1 MLIRLFLTRLKLSK
15 SLDEIFMINKLLL
28 LTLFCMSISVTHA
41 SETQNRS
48 ALIIGIGHFAGPAA
62 DLLGVPADVEMAKE
76 IANAMGI
83 SDENITVIR
92 DEQATKKNILDK
104 LKVFSKKAADGGR
117 VFIYFSGHGTRYLNP
132 FANSCQEGLLS
143 YDYETISNIEM
154 ADATKNLNSSV
165 DKSIMIV
172 DTCHSAGV
180 LNKIRTRALSNPNL
194 VAKFASKDKDGYE
207 VCTPVNYRTRSLFDE
222 SKALGA
228 IEENIVYVTSARPDE
243 VSWDQPGK
251 GGVATQALKACLLG
265 QAKDI
270 NNSGAVSLEE
280 VQKCAQAIMNE
291 KVPGPDQIA
300 SHITIRGN
308 RNLIPVI
315 SEPVKVIQ
323 NTTEPLISTKPTTQ
337 IASLNKVETQAIKPV
352 ETKPIDSPS
361 IKPSLPPVVDAPANK
376 EDLAA
381 ASLATLKDIESQKN
395 PFRAVSV
402 KLAKQFLKINKDYL
416 DLEIRPSNDGYL
428 YLILLG
434 SDKKSFY
441 VLFPNKLDS
450 DNFIRANTI
459 TKIPRESWQIRSAG
473 PAGVNNLLVMVSDS
487 PRDLSR
493 LGQFGE
499 DTNSPFVYSLN
510 TLSGRKNLVEYM
522 VGKGPEGTSEKFAAK
537 LVSVSE
543 VK

>member
-1 MLIRLFLTRLKLSK
+1 MIPLSLSK
-15 SLDEIFMINKLLL
+15 NSSDIPMINKFLLFIFFCL
-28 LTLFCMSISVTHA
+28 VTTLSQA
-41 SETQNRS
+41 SDGQTRS
-48 ALIIGIGHFAGPAA
+48 ALIIGIGHFAGPAS

-76 IANAMGI
+76 MANAMGI
-83 SDENITVIR
+83 PDANITVIR
-92 DEQATKKNILDK
+92 DEQATKKNILEK
-104 LKVFSKKAADGGR
+104 LRVFSNKTADGGR

-132 FANSCQEGLLS
+132 FINSCVEGLLS
-143 YDYETISNIEM
+143 YDYETISNVEM
-154 ADATKNLNSSV
+154 AEATKNLNNSV

-194 VAKFASKDKDGYE
+194 VAKFASKDKAGEE

-228 IEENIVYVTSARPDE
+228 IEENIVYITSARPDE

-251 GGVATQALKACLLG
+251 GGVATQALRECLLG
-265 QAKDI
+265 RAKDI

-280 VQKCAQAIMNE
+280 VQKCAQVIMNE

-315 SEPVKVIQ
+315 SEPVKIVQSPAQPPVPI
-323 NTTEPLISTKPTTQ
+323 KPTTQ
-337 IASLNKVETQAIKPV
+337 IVSLNKVENQAVKPV
-352 ETKPIDSPS
+352 ENKPIESLPTKPNITPIVESP
-361 IKPSLPPVVDAPANK
+361 IKIEELV
-376 EDLAA
+376 A
-381 ASLATLKDIESQKN
+381 ASTATLKDIESQRN

-402 KLAKQFLKINKDYL
+402 KLAKQSLRINKDYL
-416 DLEIRPSNDGYL
+416 DLEIKSSNDGYL

-441 VLFPNKLDS
+441 VLYPNKLDS
-450 DNFIRANTI
+450 DNFIRANTV
-459 TKIPRESWQIRSAG
+459 TKIPRESWQIRAAG
-473 PAGVNNLLVMVSDS
+473 PVGINNLLVMVSDS

-499 DTNSPFVYSLN
+499 DPNSPFVYALN

-522 VGKGPEGTSEKFAAK
+522 VGKGPEGTSEKYAAK
-537 LVSVSE
+537 LVTISE

>member
-1 MLIRLFLTRLKLSK
+1 
-15 SLDEIFMINKLLL
+15 MINKFLLFIF
-28 LTLFCMSISVTHA
+28 FCLVTSLSQA
-41 SETQNRS
+41 SDGQTRS
-48 ALIIGIGHFAGPAA
+48 ALIIGIGHFAGPAS

-76 IANAMGI
+76 MANAMGI
-83 SDENITVIR
+83 PDANITVIR
-92 DEQATKKNILDK
+92 DEQATKKNILEK
-104 LKVFSKKAADGGR
+104 LRVFSNKTADGGR

-132 FANSCQEGLLS
+132 FINSCVEGLLS
-143 YDYETISNIEM
+143 YDYETISNVEM
-154 ADATKNLNSSV
+154 AEATKNLNNSV

-194 VAKFASKDKDGYE
+194 VAKFASKDKAGEE

-228 IEENIVYVTSARPDE
+228 IEENIVYITSARPDE

-251 GGVATQALKACLLG
+251 GGVATQALRECLLG
-265 QAKDI
+265 RAKDI

-280 VQKCAQAIMNE
+280 VQKCAQVIMNE

-315 SEPVKVIQ
+315 SEPVKIVQAPAQPPVPI
-323 NTTEPLISTKPTTQ
+323 KPTTQ
-337 IASLNKVETQAIKPV
+337 IVSLNKVENQAVKPV
-352 ETKPIDSPS
+352 ENKPIESLPTKPNITPIVESP
-361 IKPSLPPVVDAPANK
+361 IKIEELV
-376 EDLAA
+376 A
-381 ASLATLKDIESQKN
+381 ASTATLKDIESQRN

-402 KLAKQFLKINKDYL
+402 KLAKQSLRINKDYL
-416 DLEIRPSNDGYL
+416 DLEIKSSNDGYL

-441 VLFPNKLDS
+441 VLYPNKLDS
-450 DNFIRANTI
+450 DNFIRANTV
-459 TKIPRESWQIRSAG
+459 TKIPRESWQIRAAG
-473 PAGVNNLLVMVSDS
+473 PVGINNLLVMVSDS

-499 DTNSPFVYSLN
+499 DPNSPFVYALN

-522 VGKGPEGTSEKFAAK
+522 VGKGPEGTSEKYAAK
-537 LVSVSE
+537 LVTISE

>member
-76 IANAMGI
+76 IAKAMDI
-83 SDENITVIR
+83 PDENITVIR

-104 LKVFSKKAADGGR
+104 LKVFSKKASDGGR

-280 VQKCAQAIMNE
+280 VQKCAQVIMDE

-323 NTTEPLISTKPTTQ
+323 NTTEPLISTKPNTQ
-337 IASLNKVETQAIKPV
+337 IASLNKVETQVIKPV
-352 ETKPIDSPS
+352 ETKPIDSTS
-361 IKPSLPPVVDAPANK
+361 IKPSLPPVADTPAHK

-381 ASLATLKDIESQKN
+381 ASFAALKDIESQKN

-499 DTNSPFVYSLN
+499 DPNSPFVYALN
-510 TLSGRKNLVEYM
+510 TLSGRKNLIEYM
-522 VGKGPEGTSEKFAAK
+522 VGKGQEGTSEKFAAK
-537 LVSVSE
+537 LVTISE

>member
-1 MLIRLFLTRLKLSK
+1 MLIRLFLHQLKLSK
-15 SLDEIFMINKLLL
+15 HWGDFYMINRFS
-28 LTLFCMSISVTHA
+28 LFVLFFLSISAAHA
-41 SETQNRS
+41 SGTQNRS

-62 DLLGVPADVEMAKE
+62 DLLGVPVDVEMAKE
-76 IANAMGI
+76 MANAMDI
-83 SDENITVIR
+83 PDESITVIR
-92 DEQATKKNILDK
+92 DEQATKKNILEK

-132 FANSCQEGLLS
+132 FSNSCMEGLLS
-143 YDYETISNIEM
+143 YDYETITNVEM
-154 ADATKNLNSSV
+154 AEATKNLNSTV

-180 LNKIRTRALSNPNL
+180 LNKMRTRALSNPNL

-207 VCTPVNYRTRSLFDE
+207 VCTPVNYKTRGLFDE

-251 GGVATQALKACLLG
+251 GGVATQALKTCLLG
-265 QAKDI
+265 RAKDI

-280 VQKCAQAIMNE
+280 IQKCAQVIMNE

-323 NTTEPLISTKPTTQ
+323 QTSQQQISTKPTTQ
-337 IASLNKVETQAIKPV
+337 IANLNNVENQAIKPT
-352 ETKPIDSPS
+352 ENKLTEAPISKP
-361 IKPSLPPVVDAPANK
+361 DAIPFIEVPAQK
-376 EDLAA
+376 EDLVA
-381 ASLATLKDIESQKN
+381 ASLSTLKDIESQRN
-395 PFRAVSV
+395 PFRLVSV
-402 KLAKQFLKINKDYL
+402 KTPKQPLRINKDYL
-416 DLEIRPSNDGYL
+416 DLEITPSNDGYL

-441 VLFPNKLDS
+441 VLYPNKLDS
-450 DNFIRANTI
+450 DNFIRSKVV
-459 TKIPRESWQIRSAG
+459 TKIPRESWQIKAAG
-473 PAGVNNLLVMVSDS
+473 PVGVNNLLVMVSDS

-493 LGQFGE
+493 LGQFG
-499 DTNSPFVYSLN
+499 DDSNSPFVYALN
-510 TLSGRKNLVEYM
+510 TMSGRKSLVEYM
-522 VGKGPEGTSEKFAAK
+522 VGKGPNGTSEKFAAK
-537 LVSVSE
+537 LVTVSE
-543 VK
+543 IK

>member
-1 MLIRLFLTRLKLSK
+1 MLIRLFLSQLKLSK
-15 SLDEIFMINKLLL
+15 KLDKTLMKNKLLL
-28 LTLFCMSISVTHA
+28 LALFCLHISIANA
-41 SETQNRS
+41 SESQNRS
-48 ALIIGIGHFAGPAA
+48 ALIIGIGHFAGPAS

-76 IANAMGI
+76 MANAMGI
-83 SDENITVIR
+83 PDQNITVIR

-104 LKVFSKKAADGGR
+104 LKTFSNRAAEGGR

-132 FANSCQEGLLS
+132 FANSCMEGLLS
-143 YDYETISNIEM
+143 YDYETISNVEM
-154 ADATKNLNSSV
+154 AEATKNLNISV

-194 VAKFASKDKDGYE
+194 IAKFASKDKDGYE

-251 GGVATQALKACLLG
+251 GGVATQALKECLLG
-265 QAKDI
+265 RAKDI
-270 NNSGAVSLEE
+270 NNSGAVSLDEI
-280 VQKCAQAIMNE
+280 QKCAQVIMDE

-323 NTTEPLISTKPTTQ
+323 NTSQPTTPTKPITQ
-337 IASLNKVETQAIKPV
+337 IASLSKIETQT
-352 ETKPIDSPS
+352 TKPIEVKPIDPSPV
-361 IKPSLPPVVDAPANK
+361 KPSLPPVADLPVNK
-376 EDLAA
+376 EDLVA
-381 ASLATLKDIESQKN
+381 ASLATLKDIELQKN

-402 KLAKQFLKINKDYL
+402 KLAKQSLRINKDYL
-416 DLEIRPSNDGYL
+416 ELEVKSSNDGYL

-441 VLFPNKLDS
+441 VLYPNKLDA
-450 DNFIRANTI
+450 DNFIRANATI
-459 TKIPRESWQIRSAG
+459 KIPRESWQIRSAG

-493 LGQFGE
+493 LGQFGDE
-499 DTNSPFVYSLN
+499 PNSPFVYALN

-522 VGKGPEGTSEKFAAK
+522 VGKGSEGTSEKFAAK